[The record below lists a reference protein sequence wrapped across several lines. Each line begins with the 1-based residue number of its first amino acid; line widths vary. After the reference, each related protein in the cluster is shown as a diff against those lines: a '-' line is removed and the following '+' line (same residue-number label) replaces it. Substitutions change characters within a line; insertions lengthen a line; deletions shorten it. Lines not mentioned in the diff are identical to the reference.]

1 MSEASSGRGS
11 RRSREAASGG
21 ANECVPAKQ
30 QAILQA
36 LAGDDPT
43 PRYLRLAGAL
53 SRLIESDVFQPGDAV
68 PSERDLAQLTG
79 YARVTVRNAID
90 ELIRSGALSR
100 RHGSGTFVASRIEQP
115 LSVLA
120 SFSTDIENRGGR
132 PGSIWLSKEV
142 TRPKPQELMA
152 LGLGPSDGVVR
163 LTRVRTADGEPLAI
177 ECAVVPA
184 SILPSPDLIESSLY
198 AALAQRGAVPAHG
211 VQRIHAGL
219 ATAEEARHLGVP
231 PGSALL
237 RIERRAFLANG
248 KPVEFTVSAYRGD
261 RYDFVATLK
270 GEAMGPQP

>member
-1 MSEASSGRGS
+1 VSAPGP
-11 RRSREAASGG
+11 
-21 ANECVPAKQ
+21 VPAKQ
-30 QAILQA
+30 EAILQA

-53 SRLIESDVFQPGDAV
+53 ARLIESGVFQPGDAV

-90 ELIRSGALSR
+90 ALIRGGTLSR

-120 SFSTDIENRGGR
+120 SFSTDIANRGER
-132 PGSIWLSKEV
+132 PGSVWLSKET
-142 TRPKPQELMA
+142 TRPKPQETMA
-152 LGLGPSDGVVR
+152 LGLAPADMVVR
-163 LTRVRTADGEPLAI
+163 LIRVRTADGEPLAI

-184 SILPSPDLIESSLY
+184 AILPSAELIGASLY
-198 AALAQRGAVPAHG
+198 TALAEHGAAPAHG

-219 ATAEEARHLGVP
+219 ATVEEARHLGVP
-231 PGSALL
+231 AGSALL

-270 GEAMGPQP
+270 GEAMGQPS